1 MTTISLRQ
9 RGLQLRLQMR
19 RLSLAAWLAIV
30 VGVAAVLGNF
40 VAVPYLEQS
49 STAMDLRIQQSRG
62 ARGGP
67 DAGGAGAAG
76 SVGAAGGTGAAGSA
90 GAAGA
95 TGADNTVPNRSSVG
109 ASPAARLAVWRAQLG
124 DFQQVHDSI
133 GRIFALANRYELR
146 IERADYEQTARPVEG
161 LVIYRVQLET
171 VAPYAVLRRYCDDV
185 LRQFAFVA
193 LDELMLE
200 RESVATDA
208 LRAKMRFSLHLNW
221 ASS

>member
-1 MTTISLRQ
+1 
-9 RGLQLRLQMR
+9 MR

-49 STAMDLRIQQSRG
+49 GTAMDLRIQQSRG

-67 DAGGAGAAG
+67 DAGA
-76 SVGAAGGTGAAGSA
+76 T
-90 GAAGA
+90 GA

-133 GRIFALANRYELR
+133 GRSFALANRYDLR

-171 VAPYAVLRRYCDDV
+171 VAPYPVLRRYCDDV

>member
-1 MTTISLRQ
+1 M
-9 RGLQLRLQMR
+9 
-19 RLSLAAWLAIV
+19 
-30 VGVAAVLGNF
+30 
-40 VAVPYLEQS
+40 
-49 STAMDLRIQQSRG
+49 
-62 ARGGP
+62 
-67 DAGGAGAAG
+67 
-76 SVGAAGGTGAAGSA
+76 
-90 GAAGA
+90 
-95 TGADNTVPNRSSVG
+95 PNRSSVG

-133 GRIFALANRYELR
+133 GRIFALANRYDLR

-171 VAPYAVLRRYCDDV
+171 VAPYPVLRRYCDDV